1 MNHCLFILFIPDV
14 NEHINE
20 VALNLIRV
28 DDSSVKSIETAIRPR
43 PVKELL
49 NEVRK
54 MKSSSNERTKFEE
67 EHKTKLDSSCKD
79 INLRTGE

>member
-1 MNHCLFILFIPDV
+1 M
-14 NEHINE
+14 
-20 VALNLIRV
+20 
-28 DDSSVKSIETAIRPR
+28 KSIETAIRPR

-54 MKSSSNERTKFEE
+54 MRTSSNEKNKFDE

-79 INLRTGE
+79 INLRTGECIFELNRMRRKRNRDTLFFLLQTCK

>member
-1 MNHCLFILFIPDV
+1 MCIFILDV
-14 NEHINE
+14 HEHISD

-28 DDSSVKSIETAIRPR
+28 NDTSVKSIETAIRPR

-54 MKSSSNERTKFEE
+54 MKTSTNDKTKFDE
-67 EHKTKLDSSCKD
+67 EHKTKLDSKD

>member
-1 MNHCLFILFIPDV
+1 M
-14 NEHINE
+14 NEHVSE

-28 DDSSVKSIETAIRPR
+28 DDTSVKSIDTAIRPR

-54 MKSSSNERTKFEE
+54 LKNSSNDKTKYDE
-67 EHKTKLDSSCKD
+67 EHKTKLDSSCED
-79 INLRTGE
+79 INFRTGE

>member
-1 MNHCLFILFIPDV
+1 M
-14 NEHINE
+14 
-20 VALNLIRV
+20 

-54 MKSSSNERTKFEE
+54 IKNASNEQTKLEE

-79 INLRTGE
+79 IHLRTGE